1 MSTSHRNQWCE
12 SHNHDQNECIYSAR
26 HGYCDS
32 ILTFHPIGPKGRDE
46 LVLMGIDFC
55 LDEFPAGTQ
64 HRCPGLCQS
73 LIEYN
78 LNQIYVF
85 GSDDFMSES
94 VTPSYM
100 AQDTVWHPTAFRTHT
115 LGQIQSDGA
124 SLVGSEVTVCGY
136 MEANRGKGK
145 ICFMD
150 VRDGTGKVQVFLKQ
164 GGISDEE
171 LAVAQGLSR
180 ESTVQIVG
188 EVAQKRP
195 PKVAEGEPVPPPS
208 YEVVASKFVV
218 LAQAETPLPLGV
230 TDTVSIGLDTRLDNR
245 FLDLRRAHVNAMFT
259 LRAKVLQY
267 GREHLITEG
276 FKEINSPKII
286 ASASE
291 GGTNLF
297 PMMYFDTPAFLSQSP
312 QLYKQLTVLGGM
324 ERVFEI
330 GPAFRAEKHDTYRHL
345 NEFISFD
352 IEGAWMNDDDVMCVQ
367 ERMIHHIWKTVAE
380 NDQDQIDIIN
390 EYRESQGDEP
400 ITVEVPSLP
409 FPRIEYCDAIKM
421 IQDAGVEITWG
432 DDIESSHC
440 DIIAAKYPG
449 FHFLPRW
456 PMSMKPFYIHHVPG
470 ELGSTG
476 EQLSRGFDLNYGRD
490 EMTSGGQREHN
501 VDVLEQNLRNMEL
514 DPADFTFYTDG
525 FRYGAPP
532 HAGWGLGVARLL
544 MVLTGSRNVRE
555 TVLFPRDR
563 SRVTP

>member
-1 MSTSHRNQWCE
+1 M
-12 SHNHDQNECIYSAR
+12 AR
-26 HGYCDS
+26 
-32 ILTFHPIGPKGRDE
+32 
-46 LVLMGIDFC
+46 
-55 LDEFPAGTQ
+55 
-64 HRCPGLCQS
+64 
-73 LIEYN
+73 
-78 LNQIYVF
+78 
-85 GSDDFMSES
+85 
-94 VTPSYM
+94 
-100 AQDTVWHPTAFRTHT
+100 DTVWHPTSFRTHT
-115 LGQIQSDGA
+115 LGQIQTEGSE
-124 SLVGSEVTVCGY
+124 LVGTEVTICGY

-150 VRDGTGKVQVFLKQ
+150 LRDGTGRCQVFLKQ
-164 GGISDEE
+164 GGVSDQE
-171 LAVAQGLSR
+171 LETAQTLSR
-180 ESTVQIVG
+180 ESTVQVTG

-195 PKVAEGEPVPPPS
+195 PKVAEGEPTPPPTF
-208 YEVVASKFVV
+208 EVVAKTFTV
-218 LAQAETPLPLGV
+218 LAQAATPLPLGV

-259 LRAKVLQY
+259 LRARVLQY

-352 IEGAWMNDDDVMCVQ
+352 IEGAWMNDNDVMGVQ
-367 ERMIHHIWKTVAE
+367 ERMIHHIWKSVAE
-380 NDQDQIDIIN
+380 NDMEQFDIIN
-390 EYRESQGDEP
+390 EYRESQGEDP

-421 IQDAGVEITWG
+421 IQDAGEDITWG
-432 DDIESSHC
+432 DDIDSSHC

-456 PMSMKPFYIHHVPG
+456 PMSMKPFYIHAVEG

-490 EMTSGGQREHN
+490 EMTSGGQREHR

-514 DPADFTFYTDG
+514 DPSDFTFYTDG

-563 SRVTP
+563 QRVTP